1 VNEHE
6 KGRRIARYLDD
17 SLDALDPSIVR
28 RLETALSR
36 ALAALPDREAAAEL
50 ALAGAAPGRS
60 GPAATP
66 SWAGTFRV
74 LLPAA
79 ALLVAMVGTYVWQE
93 LNSRPDEAEMDLL
106 ADELPIDA
114 YLDKGFQQWISASLE
129 Q

>member
-17 SLDALDPSIVR
+17 SLDALDPTIVR
-28 RLETALSR
+28 RLETARSR
-36 ALAALPDREAAAEL
+36 ALAALPDREIAADL
-50 ALAGAAPGRS
+50 ALTGGASGRTRRAAP
-60 GPAATP
+60 P
-66 SWAGTFRV
+66 SWTGAFRI
-74 LLPAA
+74 LLPAT
-79 ALLVAMVGTYVWQE
+79 ALLFAMVGTYVWQE
-93 LNSRPDEAEMDLL
+93 VNTQPEEAEMDLL

>member
-1 VNEHE
+1 MNEHE
-6 KGRRIARYLDD
+6 KGRKIARYLDD

-28 RLETALSR
+28 RLETARSR
-36 ALAALPDREAAAEL
+36 ALAALPDRENAAEL
-50 ALAGAAPGRS
+50 ALSGAAPGRS
-60 GPAATP
+60 GPAAPP
-66 SWAGTFRV
+66 SWSGAFRV

-93 LNSRPDEAEMDLL
+93 LDARPDEAEMDLL